1 MLGPHP
7 VVMTPR
13 LFRPATPR
21 SHAHLP
27 QRSISPRLRA
37 VALLQLLARA
47 VGLVHHPRARVVAV
61 QIAVGVGMV
70 CQVGLL
76 LTAAYLIDL
85 AVSLMELWAELARKH
100 LELTL

>member
-21 SHAHLP
+21 SCP
-27 QRSISPRLRA
+27 DSPSWKQWRGLLYVTVCRRLA
-37 VALLQLLARA
+37 PV
-47 VGLVHHPRARVVAV
+47 VGLLSHPHVRLILLRVLL
-61 QIAVGVGMV
+61 GVGMV
-70 CQVGLL
+70 SQVGLL
-76 LTAAYLIDL
+76 LLAGYLIDL
-85 AVSLMELWAELARKH
+85 SVSLMELWAELARKH